1 MIGRQEQPPKVIS
14 SASSNS
20 LGSYSLG
27 KQPAKVLQPMVI
39 GKDDL
44 NSTFQAVSIE
54 NTQNIETQLL
64 DVNLDLKTEQM

>member
-1 MIGRQEQPPKVIS
+1 MKSETTRKNDPEFTDQQPLLREWSNTVIGRQEHPQKVIS

-27 KQPAKVLQPMVI
+27 KQPARVLQPIVI

-44 NSTFQAVSIE
+44 NSTF
-54 NTQNIETQLL
+54 
-64 DVNLDLKTEQM
+64 